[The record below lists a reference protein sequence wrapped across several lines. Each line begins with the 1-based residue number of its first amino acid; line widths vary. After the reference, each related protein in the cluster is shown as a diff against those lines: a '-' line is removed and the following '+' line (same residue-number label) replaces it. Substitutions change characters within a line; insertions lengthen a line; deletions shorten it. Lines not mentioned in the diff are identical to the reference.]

1 MTTGRKLELTNNVI
15 GDYTLSQVQPKKFG
29 QIGSGVGFT
38 PTDGVIRKLT
48 LRDKLQQ
55 VINLGQPIEIAGVLV
70 DKTTARVML
79 IRYKDT
85 LLDAQIN

>member
-1 MTTGRKLELTNNVI
+1 MTTET
-15 GDYTLSQVQPKKFG
+15 KFG
-29 QIGSGVGFT
+29 QIGRGVGFAS
-38 PTDGVIRKLT
+38 TDGVIRKLT

-55 VINLGQPIEIAGVLV
+55 VINLEQPIEIAGVLV